1 MDKEIYNEQVQYQN
15 PILCIKIWRIEYG
28 GKASEWG
35 RRWHYHKELELLY
48 VERGTMEV
56 MIENEEPCTL
66 HAGDVLLVGSS
77 QLHNTRKKTDE
88 PVSYI
93 VLQFDLQPYFDP
105 AMMVHYR
112 FFAELE
118 QPLSRLNYMFRQN
131 ADVNREVGGIIMDMH
146 GEMNDRSRGYEIA
159 ASMLMKKILLLLV
172 RNDRQELLQ
181 EYDTEGMSVIRPVIE
196 HVDRHL
202 ETRILLEDVS
212 GLANMSYSYFSRYFK
227 KVMGISFIDFVNVR
241 RIRKAERLLLTQDS
255 SINRVA
261 EQVGITNMA
270 HFYELFRRYNECSP
284 KEYVRKMSAAIQ
296 VT

>member
-1 MDKEIYNEQVQYQN
+1 VEKEIYNEQVHYQN
-15 PILCIKIWRIEYG
+15 PILCIKIWRINYAG
-28 GKASEWG
+28 PAGDWG
-35 RRWHYHKELELLY
+35 RSWHYHKELELLY
-48 VERGTMEV
+48 IESGALEV

-66 HAGDVLLVGSS
+66 HAGDVMLVGSS
-77 QLHNTRKKTDE
+77 QLHITRKRSDE
-88 PVSYI
+88 PISYI

-118 QPLSRLNYMFRQN
+118 RPLSQLNYMFRQN
-131 ADVNREVGGIIMDMH
+131 AAVNREVGSIIMDML
-146 GEMNDRSRGYEIA
+146 GEMNGRPRGYEIA

-172 RNDRQELLQ
+172 RNDREALLQ
-181 EYDTEGMSVIRPVIE
+181 EYETEGIAVLRPVIE
-196 HVDRHL
+196 YVDAKL
-202 ETRILLEDVS
+202 ETRILLEDVC

-270 HFYELFRRYNECSP
+270 HFYELFRRYNQCSP

-296 VT
+296 AM